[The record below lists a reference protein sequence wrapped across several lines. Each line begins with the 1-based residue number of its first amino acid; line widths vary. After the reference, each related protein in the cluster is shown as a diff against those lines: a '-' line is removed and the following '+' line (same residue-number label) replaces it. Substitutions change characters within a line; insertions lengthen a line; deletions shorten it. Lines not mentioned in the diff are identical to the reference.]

1 MNLYKL
7 TWRDFKE
14 IILREGKKKT
24 KGEMYGT
31 FQIRKMGEKGNK

>member
-14 IILREGKKKT
+14 IILREGKKHKRRNVWYLSD
-24 KGEMYGT
+24 KEDGGK
-31 FQIRKMGEKGNK
+31 RK

>member
-14 IILREGKKKT
+14 IILREGKKT
-24 KGEMYGT
+24 KGEMYDT